1 MFGNHLYNL
10 FAQITEEH
18 KSLWRIR
25 EYYLKDATGSPADLA
40 FWNKLAEDKE
50 NHIKELEAKIKE
62 HLK

>member
-25 EYYLKDATGSPADLA
+25 EYYLKDAAGSPVDET